1 MTINGNTNDDWI
13 CQLNLGSIEFIAGFN
28 GLKLFTTIERHGDC
42 EQITF
47 AHKLIGHRPF
57 QFCPAITFGSSST
70 SFNWTSN
77 NFGAFVIESVVVVTT
92 G

>member
-13 CQLNLGSIEFIAGFN
+13 CQLNLGSIEFITGFN
-28 GLKLFTTIERHGDC
+28 GLKLFTTIERHGGR

-47 AHKLIGHRPF
+47 AYELIGHRPF
-57 QFCPAITFGSSST
+57 QFCPAITSRTCCSSFS
-70 SFNWTSN
+70 WASN
-77 NFGAFVIESVVVVTT
+77 NFGAFVIEGAIVVTA